1 MFRRRTGQAG
11 HQTPTEVLG
20 EVGTTSGDLLL
31 LDFGLLRLWS
41 ADRPPVLE
49 EGTAEPRVVEAANAA
64 GDHEIVGPDA
74 AAVARMVDL
83 AAVKGRFG
91 FDLPEAG
98 AAFLRDAVA
107 GICTREGLRAEV
119 SPVDRMPHLVRLDRL
134 LAASPGGAEVPF
146 HGMWGVAVRG
156 VPSDRALPVLGQRMD
171 AGGPDAGRW
180 RSVWVHCGGGT
191 AVDAIEAGYV
201 LVDEARLLFADPQ
214 VLGGWRTNEPVDG
227 LADVVFWGRDE
238 IAAAE
243 RLGAAPIDDGGD
255 KPIFGWLDQPLDE
268 ATALVE
274 RVEALRADGLR
285 FAVDIRP
292 HDDHHR
298 LLAQARRAPTGSGAI
313 DVAGQTVTGF
323 FTSWG
328 DGAFPVYR
336 DVAADGSLVRV
347 RVELGAPEIVART
360 RRFEELWSG
369 ELSKLALVSTRITRE
384 GAPIGWLYRE
394 PPDREGDSGWRLL
407 AGDESDEYADDPDH
421 IVVLPLREVL
431 ERHPDIERLLSTAP
445 PAAFTR
451 DASGSYHRDER

>member
-1 MFRRRTGQAG
+1 MRTG
-11 HQTPTEVLG
+11 
-20 EVGTTSGDLLL
+20 SGDLLL

-49 EGTAEPRVVEAANAA
+49 EGVAEPEVVEAANAA
-64 GDHEIVGPDA
+64 GDYEIVGPDA
-74 AAVARMVDL
+74 AAVAGLVDL

-91 FDLPEAG
+91 FDLPQAG
-98 AAFLRDAVA
+98 AAHLRDAVA
-107 GICTREGLRAEV
+107 AICAREGLRAEV
-119 SPVDRMPHLVRLDRL
+119 APVDRMSHLERLGRL

-156 VPSDRALPVLGQRMD
+156 LPTGRALPVLGQRMD
-171 AGGPDAGRW
+171 PAGPDAGRW
-180 RSVWVHCGGGT
+180 RSVWVQCGDAT
-191 AVDAIEAGYV
+191 AVDAMEAGHV

-214 VLGGWRTNEPVDG
+214 ALGGWRTNEPVDG

-238 IAAAE
+238 AAIAE
-243 RLGAAPIDDGGD
+243 RSGAQPVDDGGD
-255 KPIFGWLDQPLDE
+255 EPIFGWLDRPLVE
-268 ATALVE
+268 AVELVE

-298 LLAQARRAPTGSGAI
+298 MLAQARRAPTGSGTI
-313 DVAGQTVTGF
+313 EVAGQAVTGL
-323 FTSWG
+323 FTTWG

-347 RVELGAPEIVART
+347 RVELGAPDIVART

-394 PPDREGDSGWRLL
+394 APDRDDDSGWRIL
-407 AGDESDEYADDPDH
+407 AGDESDESADDPEN

-431 ERHPDIERLLSTAP
+431 ERHPDIEPLLSTAP
-445 PAAFTR
+445 PAAFGR
-451 DASGSYHRDER
+451 NASGTFDREPFEPRAD